1 MADTLVKAARQAPN
15 PVVNTPEPTRL
26 PQLRDDQVG
35 PPELVAAIRARRG
48 GQLLELD
55 RLLLHSPAFAA
66 GWSEFMGRVRTAL
79 SVPPLWRELAMCGVA
94 VLTGAEYEMHHHA
107 PLLLQAG
114 GSQAQIAA
122 LHRLGDDLCAAT
134 DPAFDAAQQAVLALT
149 LAMTRHV
156 QVDDATFNTA
166 RSVLGSDQA
175 MFELIGIIA
184 SYNMVARIL
193 VALQLRP

>member
-1 MADTLVKAARQAPN
+1 MTTLIGSPH
-15 PVVNTPEPTRL
+15 PTRL

-55 RLLLHSPAFAA
+55 RLLLHSPAFAT
-66 GWSEFMGRVRTAL
+66 GWGEFMGRVRNAL
-79 SVPPLWRELAMCGVA
+79 TVPPLWRELAMCGVA

-114 GSQAQIAA
+114 GTDAQVAA
-122 LHRLGDDLCAAT
+122 LRRLGHDLSAT
-134 DPAFDAAQQAVLALT
+134 ADSSFNSDEQAVLALT
-149 LAMTRHV
+149 VAMTRNV
-156 QVDDATFNTA
+156 QVGDATFQAA
-166 RSVLGSDQA
+166 RAVLGGDQA
-175 MFELIGIIA
+175 MFELVGIIA

-193 VALQLRP
+193 VALRLEP

>member
-1 MADTLVKAARQAPN
+1 M
-15 PVVNTPEPTRL
+15 TRL

-35 PPELVAAIRARRG
+35 PPELVAAIRQRRG
-48 GQLLELD
+48 GRLLELD
-55 RLLLHSPAFAA
+55 RLLLHSPAFAT
-66 GWSEFMGRVRTAL
+66 GWGEFMGRVRNAL

-94 VLTGAEYEMHHHA
+94 GLTGAEYEMHHHA

-114 GSQAQIAA
+114 GTDAQVAA
-122 LHRLGDDLCAAT
+122 LHRLGDDPGAAT
-134 DPAFDAAQQAVLALT
+134 DPAFDAAAQAVLALT
-149 LAMTRHV
+149 VEMTRAV
-156 QVDDATFNTA
+156 QVSDTTFAAARAT
-166 RSVLGSDQA
+166 LGSDQA